1 MKIVGVALL
10 ALVAG
15 ALATAGWLGFRDPLA
30 ALPAPPP
37 PAQAQAQAQTLSE
50 AATIDRI
57 ERIIELPGDGT
68 GPTGLFVSL
77 PAHRPNGRLPIVI
90 LLGGLGSGAK
100 NARYVPK
107 PGNNALIAYDW
118 PMPLRI
124 PTGLSILPETPD
136 LHARLMSI
144 PAQVTAAIAW
154 AKRQSWAD
162 GTRISLLGFS
172 LGALVAPAIQ
182 RMAENRG
189 HAIYRTVLAYGGV
202 GLGDLI
208 AHHPRIRSLSGGALL
223 GHLADLLLRPLEP
236 AHHLPHLRGQFLVI
250 TGYDDIFIPRHA
262 SVRLHALV
270 PEPKT
275 VIAKEGGHIGVG
287 PNQIERLEEIVA
299 LSQAWLRRERAI
311 ER

>member
-1 MKIVGVALL
+1 MKIVGVSLL
-10 ALVAG
+10 ALAAV
-15 ALATAGWLGFRDPLA
+15 ALAAAGWLGFRDPLA
-30 ALPAPPP
+30 ALPAPPS
-37 PAQAQAQAQTLSE
+37 PAQAQAQILSE

-57 ERIIELPGDGT
+57 ERTVELPGDGT
-68 GPTGLFVSL
+68 GLFISL
-77 PAHRPNGRLPIVI
+77 PAHRTSGRLPVVI

-100 NARYVPK
+100 NARYVPN

-124 PTGLSILPETPD
+124 PTGLAILPEIPD

-154 AKRQSWAD
+154 AKRQPWAD

-182 RMAENRG
+182 RMAEKHG
-189 HAIYRTVLAYGGV
+189 HAVYRTVLAYGGV
-202 GLGDLI
+202 GIGDLI
-208 AHHPRIRSLSGGALL
+208 AHHPRIRNVSGGALL
-223 GHLADLLLRPLEP
+223 GHMADLLLRPLEP
-236 AHHLPHLRGQFLVI
+236 AHHLPHLHGRFLVI

-299 LSQAWLRRERAI
+299 LSRAWLHKEGAI
-311 ER
+311 TR